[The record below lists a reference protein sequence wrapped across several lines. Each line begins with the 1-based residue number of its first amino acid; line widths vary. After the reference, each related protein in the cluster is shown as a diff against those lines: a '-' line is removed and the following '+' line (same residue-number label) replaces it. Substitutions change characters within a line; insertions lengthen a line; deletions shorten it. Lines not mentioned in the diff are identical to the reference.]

1 MVRNSLK
8 RVHSREVETFVHF
21 FLSFVAISFNR
32 HHMVRTVLIKVEVQR
47 KDNMWC
53 TRDRN
58 ASGSVKNVRLD
69 ADHIEYKMLFVHR
82 RHFSDLI

>member
-21 FLSFVAISFNR
+21 FSFFAVSFNR
-32 HHMVRTVLIKVEVQR
+32 HHMVRTVLINVEVQK

-58 ASGSVKNVRLD
+58 ASGNVKKVRLD

>member
-1 MVRNSLK
+1 
-8 RVHSREVETFVHF
+8 
-21 FLSFVAISFNR
+21 
-32 HHMVRTVLIKVEVQR
+32 MVRTVLIKVEVQR

-58 ASGSVKNVRLD
+58 ASGSVKEVRLD